1 MTTKLSRRHFIKLAA
16 CAGLSLTGCFTV
28 PQTASPEPTNPV
40 LSPASATP
48 VLTQLAITNTP
59 VISATPAPTPSP
71 IPTHPNKKGSPVIHI
86 HAPSATSWPTA
97 TVKYWNFVDQAL
109 VTAMVNRGITE
120 VTGQSTVADSWRSL
134 LPDYIPSQ
142 PAQIAIKI
150 NCNSIESIDDED
162 EDIESVAEPILAIIA
177 GLVQAGV
184 PESDICIFDAV
195 RGIPDRIY
203 IPIQT
208 NFPEVIFFDGYF
220 RTRASFSSAGSI
232 HFDPPADIPC
242 PSGIQITDVLVNA
255 RYLINAPLL
264 KKHSL
269 PGVSFGFKHHF
280 GSINHPAQLHEYIGL
295 SASYFR
301 ENYSVFVDLF
311 KNPHIGP
318 KTILTMADGLF
329 GYTGAG
335 GRAPTPWNTFDHQAP
350 NSLFFSKDPVAIDC
364 VLCDFLD
371 AEINLPNQ
379 SDRYLVLA
387 AGAGLGVYERA
398 NPWQSA
404 YKSIDYRKIMM

>member
-1 MTTKLSRRHFIKLAA
+1 
-16 CAGLSLTGCFTV
+16 
-28 PQTASPEPTNPV
+28 
-40 LSPASATP
+40 
-48 VLTQLAITNTP
+48 
-59 VISATPAPTPSP
+59 
-71 IPTHPNKKGSPVIHI
+71 
-86 HAPSATSWPTA
+86 
-97 TVKYWNFVDQAL
+97 
-109 VTAMVNRGITE
+109 MVNRGITE
-120 VTGQSTVADSWRSL
+120 LTGQSTVADAWRSL
-134 LPDYIPSQ
+134 LPDYTPNRGG
-142 PAQIAIKI
+142 QIAIKI

-162 EDIESVAEPILAIIA
+162 EDIESVAEPILAMIA

-184 PESDICIFDAV
+184 PEGDICIFDAV

-203 IPIQT
+203 LPIQ
-208 NFPEVIFFDGYF
+208 NHFPGVAFYDGYF
-220 RTRASFSSAGSI
+220 RTRASFSNAGNI
-232 HFDPPADIPC
+232 DFNPPADIPR
-242 PSGIQITDVLVNA
+242 PSGIQVTDILVNA

-269 PGVSFGFKHHF
+269 PGISFGFKHHF

-301 ENYSVFVDLF
+301 ENYSVLVDIF

-329 GYTGAG
+329 GYTGTG
-335 GRAPTPWNTFDHQAP
+335 GRGPFPWNTFDHQVP

-364 VLCDFLD
+364 VLSDFLD

-387 AGAGLGVYERA
+387 ADAGLGIYERA

-404 YKSIDYRKIMM
+404 YQSISYNRINM